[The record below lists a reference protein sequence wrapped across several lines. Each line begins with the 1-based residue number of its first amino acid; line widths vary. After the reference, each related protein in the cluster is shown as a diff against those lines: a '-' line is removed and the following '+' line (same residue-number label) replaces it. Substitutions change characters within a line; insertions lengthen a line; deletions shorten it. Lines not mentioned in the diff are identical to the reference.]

1 MHMDISGKFWGDLPI
16 IAFNSL
22 LRNIY
27 FTWTSAQESE
37 NIGEKGS
44 DFFITHDGLNIEE
57 TI

>member
-1 MHMDISGKFWGDLPI
+1 MDISGKFWGDLPI